1 MKKLGEIWNKAIE
14 PLGRSEAERTMKL
27 FYGPKFK
34 PYSVTDEQ
42 GEIVSNII
50 EKLFENDRFS
60 ELMDVAVEEMQKRI
74 TPAPEPWKIEWAIFE
89 ELTTELYAL
98 AMTDVLTKREI
109 SDEAIEF
116 FAEYL
121 IASYL
126 ADGTQM
132 ARPFDKHEKT
142 LKYLEDMI
150 KENGYLN
157 HKDYTNLTPSGLRI
171 NPKFNKQK
179 N

>member
-1 MKKLGEIWNKAIE
+1 MNMDNISMKKLGEIWNKAIE

-42 GEIVSNII
+42 GEIASNIY
-50 EKLFENDRFS
+50 EKLVRNDRFS
-60 ELMDVAVEEMQKRI
+60 ELIDVAVEEMQKRI
-74 TPAPEPWKIEWAIFE
+74 TPEPEPWKIAWAILE

-132 ARPFDKHEKT
+132 ARPFNKHEKT

-150 KENGYLN
+150 EEKGEAEY
-157 HKDYTNLTPSGLRI
+157 KDSI
-171 NPKFNKQK
+171 NQLWTWNES
-179 N
+179 